1 MHIDLFVALKSVSV
15 DDKAAKDVVEAI
27 ESYIAMQISQATQLA
42 LDRMDSMQAVLL
54 SKIDALITVKG
65 QLEAE
70 RERRNQ
76 LVRWVVSTSIATAAA
91 TLGVLKA
98 FGVI

>member
-1 MHIDLFVALKSVSV
+1 MHIDLFVALKSVNV
-15 DDKAAKDVVEAI
+15 DDKAAKDVVEAF
-27 ESYIAMQISQATQLA
+27 ESYLAMQVSQATQPI

-54 SKIDALITVKG
+54 SKIDAIATVKG

-76 LVRWVVSTSIATAAA
+76 VVRWVVGTGIAAVAA

>member
-1 MHIDLFVALKSVSV
+1 MHIDLFLALKSVSV
-15 DDKAAKDVVEAI
+15 EDKAAKAVVEAL
-27 ESYIAMQISQATQLA
+27 ESYIAMQISQATQPV

-54 SKIDALITVKG
+54 SKIDAIATVKG

-76 LVRWVVSTSIATAAA
+76 RMRWVVGTSVAAVAA
-91 TLGVLKA
+91 TLGVLRA
-98 FGVI
+98 FGLI